1 MPYVIA
7 EPCIHVKDKACV
19 EVCPVDCIYEG
30 PEQLFIHPDE
40 CIDCGACEPV
50 CPVTAIF
57 AEDET
62 PEPWK
67 PFIDLN
73 KQFFV
78 ENPGVEVQ
86 QDLSGCRGRSCTST
100 GESRSGASTSRAA
113 RRCSA
118 VSTRS

>member
-1 MPYVIA
+1 MTYVIA
-7 EPCIHVKDKACV
+7 EPCINVKDKACV

-30 PEQLFIHPDE
+30 PEMLYIHPDE

-62 PEPWK
+62 PPNWK
-67 PFIDLN
+67 NFIAVN

-78 ENPGVEVQ
+78 DTPGVQ
-86 QDLSGCRGRSCTST
+86 ACTS
-100 GESRSGASTSRAA
+100 RN
-113 RRCSA
+113 
-118 VSTRS
+118 